1 VAGIVTFVAK
11 EEPAMVT
18 VTPLESTLGARII
31 DIKIAHMSPEEWSVV
46 EKAFHDHG
54 ALVFPD
60 QHVSDEEQ
68 AAFGERFG
76 DIELLR
82 DGSQKAVPISNQK
95 PDGTAMD
102 ANETRFKTL
111 RGNEGWH
118 TDSSYMPLAA
128 KASILSAQVV
138 PSAGGETELA
148 DMRAAYDALD
158 TATREK
164 IADLAAYHSLYASQA
179 KAGYVFKTGEGYGY
193 HTKGA
198 PLRALVKVHPVTG
211 RKSLFV
217 GRHAFRIPGMDD
229 GEAQALLDELLE
241 QACRAPRTYAHKWR
255 AGDVVMW
262 DNRCILH
269 RACPY
274 DYNEIR
280 VMRHVR
286 VAGEAESE
294 LVVTGRDEHA
304 DDFVPSTVNR

>member
-1 VAGIVTFVAK
+1 
-11 EEPAMVT
+11 MVT
-18 VTPLESTLGARII
+18 VTPLETTLGARIT
-31 DIKIAHMSPEEWSVV
+31 DIKIAHMSSDEWTVI
-46 EKAFHDHG
+46 ENAFHEHG
-54 ALVFPD
+54 ALIFPE
-60 QHVSDEEQ
+60 QHVTDEEQ

-82 DGSQKAVPISNQK
+82 DGKQKAVPISNQK

-102 ANETRFKTL
+102 AEETRFKTL

-158 TATREK
+158 AVTIER

-179 KAGYVFKTGEGYGY
+179 KAGYIFKTGDSYGY
-193 HTKGA
+193 HNKGA
-198 PLRALVKVHPVTG
+198 PLRPLVKVHPVTG
-211 RKSLFV
+211 RKSLFI
-217 GRHAFRIPGMDD
+217 GRHAYRVPGIDD
-229 GEAQALLDELLE
+229 DQAQAMLDALLE
-241 QACRAPRTYAHKWR
+241 QACQAPRVYAHQWR
-255 AGDVVMW
+255 AGDVMMW

-280 VMRHVR
+280 IMRHVR
-286 VAGEAESE
+286 VAGEPESE
-294 LVVTGRDEHA
+294 LVVTGADERA
-304 DDFVPSTVNR
+304 ASFVPSTKNR